1 MVVVSPLVVMVAEAL
16 AGGVTVAGLMVQTG
30 GSVGD
35 RFDAVTWQV
44 RSTVPVNP
52 GSVVTEMLMDE
63 VPPGAT
69 ASGESGEAV
78 RAKFWAATWE
88 GQASRAGKRHRA
100 AMAARRVRRVKTG
113 FDNSAGDDSDFNM
126 SRSGFK

>member
-16 AGGVTVAGLMVQTG
+16 AGGVTVAGLMVQAG

-52 GSVVTEMLMDE
+52 GSVVIEMLMEE

-78 RAKFWAATWE
+78 RAKFCAAAWE
-88 GQASRAGKRHRA
+88 GQARRA
-100 AMAARRVRRVKTG
+100 ATRHKAARPARRVRKMKRD

-126 SRSGFK
+126 SRFGFK